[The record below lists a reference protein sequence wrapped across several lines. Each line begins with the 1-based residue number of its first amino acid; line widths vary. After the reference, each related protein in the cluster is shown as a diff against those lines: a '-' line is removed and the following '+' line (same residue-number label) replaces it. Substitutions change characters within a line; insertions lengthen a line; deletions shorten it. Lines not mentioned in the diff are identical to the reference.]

1 MGKKIAV
8 NGFGTIGK
16 RVSEAVRL
24 QNDMYLLG
32 VTKTKPNFEA
42 FIANQKNI
50 DLYVPKDKIED
61 FEAKG
66 IKVKGSIDEL
76 FGKAD
81 LVIDATPSGIGATYK
96 EIYSGYSL
104 KMVFQGGE
112 KPEVA
117 DLSYSTLC
125 NHEKAIGKKSVRVVS
140 CNTTG
145 LLRLICSLKEKYSIQ
160 RIKALMVRRGSD
172 PKEVKRGP
180 INSIVLDPKIPSH
193 HGVDVKTVVPD
204 INIITAAIVVPT
216 TLMHVHYI
224 NITFEK
230 KITRKD
236 IIEVLENS
244 PRIILIDAPRMG
256 IKSTSELIEYFRDY
270 GRKRNDIPELVVWE
284 NMIHVEDKEATIVQ
298 SVHQESIVI
307 PENIDATRALL
318 SLEKD
323 KKKTIEKTN
332 NTLGI
337 LGGRLS

>member
-1 MGKKIAV
+1 MGVKIAV

-16 RVSEAVRL
+16 RVSEAIML
-24 QNDMYLLG
+24 QDDMYLLG

-50 DLYVPKDKIED
+50 DLYVPKDKIEE

-66 IKVKGSIDEL
+66 VKVRGTMNEL
-76 FGKAD
+76 FEKAD
-81 LVIDATPSGIGATYK
+81 LVVDATPSGVGATYR
-96 EIYSGYSL
+96 EFYSKYSL

-117 DLSYSTLC
+117 ELSYSALC
-125 NHEKAIGKKSVRVVS
+125 NHEKAVGKSSVRVVS

-145 LLRLICSLKEKYSIQ
+145 LLRLICSLREKYSIQ
-160 RIKALMVRRGSD
+160 KIKALMVRRGSD

-180 INSIVLDPKIPSH
+180 INSIVIDPKLPSH

-204 INIITAAIVVPT
+204 INIMTAAIVVPT
-216 TLMHVHYI
+216 TLMHLHYI
-224 NITFEK
+224 NITFDK
-230 KITRKD
+230 KITRND
-236 IIEVLENS
+236 IIEILENS
-244 PRIILIDAPRMG
+244 PRILLIDAPRTG

-270 GRKRNDIPELVVWE
+270 GRKRNDVPELVIWE
-284 NMIHVEDKEATIVQ
+284 NMIHVENKEATIVQ

-307 PENIDATRALL
+307 PENIDAIRALS

-337 LGGRLS
+337 LGGRLT